1 MPNLFQTKLTKD
13 ELEVRVKF
21 IQVFSSVNI
30 EKVFF
35 IEKFLNS
42 YSSIS
47 NQRKTNI
54 KKYFIQLVHLF
65 KEHDLIEDSYKIL
78 SNGHYYFTKEF
89 NTHDISEG
97 FVIYEKL
104 SI

>member
-1 MPNLFQTKLTKD
+1 MCEIIKTYS
-13 ELEVRVKF
+13 F
-21 IQVFSSVNI
+21 IDLRKEFNITQFRDNYSSV
-30 EKVFF
+30 
-35 IEKFLNS
+35 
-42 YSSIS
+42 IS
-47 NQRKTNI
+47 NQRKNNI

-78 SNGHYYFTKEF
+78 SNGHYHFTKEF

>member
-1 MPNLFQTKLTKD
+1 MCLKPV
-13 ELEVRVKF
+13 LEPSKSIVG
-21 IQVFSSVNI
+21 IG
-30 EKVFF
+30 
-35 IEKFLNS
+35 FLPL
-42 YSSIS
+42 I
-47 NQRKTNI
+47 QRKNNI

-65 KEHDLIEDSYKIL
+65 KEQDFIEDNYKII

-97 FVIYEKL
+97 FVIYEKI